1 MKQSNNG
8 IDEHGK
14 TDILSEW
21 IVNYYK
27 YQPEFRRTNDYSDG
41 NILLQSPTPITKQ
54 LHGADL
60 NSLLRGVFALY
71 GRFFISKY
79 GVNYSFNDRI
89 TGISDE
95 DVIFYF
101 ILGGVQCWEDIIE
114 TVGNRDIFIKEALLI

>member
-1 MKQSNNG
+1 MKYNNDDNV
-8 IDEHGK
+8 DEHGL

-21 IVNYYK
+21 IANYYRD
-27 YQPEFRRTNDYSDG
+27 QSECRQTNDYLDG

-71 GRFFISKY
+71 GRFIIINY
-79 GVNYSFNDRI
+79 GVQSNVKAS
-89 TGISDE
+89 GISDE

-101 ILGGVQCWEDIIE
+101 ILGGVHCWEDILE
-114 TVGNRDIFIKEALLI
+114 TVSTDT